1 MDNYLNVLKDSLFKK
16 ESILTTLIDKSEKQ
30 ADIVKADQVNW
41 DEFTKIVDE
50 KGELIDEIMKLD
62 DGFENLY
69 ARIKEGLEGKK
80 ELYKDI
86 ISEIK
91 TLIKSVTE
99 KSANLQ
105 AIEYRNKS
113 IIESAFANTR
123 KEIKQSKLGQKAAA
137 DYYNKM
143 NKINT
148 IDPQMLDKNC

>member
-69 ARIKEGLEGKK
+69 ARIKEGLEGNKD
-80 ELYKDI
+80 LYKDI

>member
-1 MDNYLNVLKDSLFKK
+1 MDNYLIVLRDSLIKK
-16 ESILTTLIDKSEKQ
+16 NNILIAIIEKSEKQ
-30 ADIVKADQVNW
+30 AEIVKAEQIDW

-62 DGFENLY
+62 DGFETLY
-69 ARIKEGLEGKK
+69 ARIKEGLEENK
-80 ELYKDI
+80 EKYKEI
-86 ISEIK
+86 IKEIK
-91 TLIKSVTE
+91 VLVSSVTE
-99 KSANLQ
+99 KSANLE
-105 AIEYRNKS
+105 ATERRNKA

-148 IDPQMLDKNC
+148 IDPQLMDKNC